1 MKNRNLINFQIE
13 EESIHQIY
21 FYVDDIM
28 YGEKHL
34 YGS

>member
-13 EESIHQIY
+13 EESIHQI